1 MANKDG
7 RLIARGRETQV
18 LRSLARFGWL
28 RTRDIA
34 ALCWNRWLP
43 KPMAL
48 LDLAAVNA
56 TKSGLRMAQRTLK
69 RLRLQHKV
77 ISSQAPDG
85 SIVYA
90 LAEAGARVLQ
100 EAGGDAASGK
110 DLVRG
115 FSAAFFRHRCIANEV
130 AIAAINQGFRVST
143 EREIAKGLWL
153 GGEAGIFGKRP
164 DVVIRD
170 GKRVTF
176 CEVEKSRKKQAEYQA
191 LVRWLS
197 RLLQLQQKSGGQAQ
211 LSPEVCLERV
221 VFICTQ
227 GFRTKLMRD
236 LDASGWSQAQQSA
249 LIEYSCE
256 LYQFRDI
263 LFQ

>member
-7 RLIARGRETQV
+7 RLIACARETQV
-18 LRSLARFGWL
+18 LRSLSRFGWL
-28 RTRDIA
+28 RTRDIG

-43 KPMAL
+43 KPVAP

-56 TKSGLRMAQRTLK
+56 TDSGLRMAQRTLK
-69 RLRLQHKV
+69 RLRLQNKV

-90 LAEAGARVLQ
+90 LAEAGVRVLQ
-100 EAGGDAASGK
+100 EAGVDAASGK

-143 EREIAKGLWL
+143 EREIAKGLWF
-153 GGEAGIFGKRP
+153 GGEVGIFGKRP

-197 RLLQLQQKSGGQAQ
+197 KLLQLQQKYGGQAQ
-211 LSPEVCLERV
+211 LSPEVCLGRV

-227 GFRTKLMRD
+227 GFRTKLLRD
-236 LDASGWSQAQQSA
+236 LEVAGWSQTHQSA

-263 LFQ
+263 LF